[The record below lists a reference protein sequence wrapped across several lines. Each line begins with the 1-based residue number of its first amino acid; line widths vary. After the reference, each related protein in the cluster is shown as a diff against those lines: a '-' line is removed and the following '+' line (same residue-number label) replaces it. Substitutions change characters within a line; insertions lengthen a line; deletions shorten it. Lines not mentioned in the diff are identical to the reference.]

1 MKKKLFLGLCLF
13 VTAASAIAQSPCGD
27 FHKRKC
33 PRSEDDKFVYDAQ
46 SKSGLFGSGQTSDL
60 RMIIY
65 KGLDY
70 RISICAD
77 DLFGKDVKFK
87 IKDAKTG
94 EVMYDNTT
102 DKMVQEVE
110 FSSENTRSILIQV
123 TVPEVSMAGKD
134 NKGKKPKDAKGDK
147 DKKPA
152 PSSEKLAAADGA
164 CVGMLVEHK
173 MSDKT
178 GFQ

>member
-1 MKKKLFLGLCLF
+1 MKKQSLLLF
-13 VTAASAIAQSPCGD
+13 SAFAFAFSAFAQSPCGD
-27 FHKRKC
+27 FHKKRC
-33 PRSEDDKFVYDAQ
+33 QRSDDDKFVYDAQ
-46 SKSGLFGSGQTSDL
+46 SKSGLFGSGQSSDL
-60 RMIIY
+60 RMVIY
-65 KGLDY
+65 KGMDY

-77 DLFGKDVKFK
+77 ALFGKDIKFK

-110 FSSENTRSILIQV
+110 FSSETTRTILIQV
-123 TVPEVSMAGKD
+123 TVPEVSAGGGKD
-134 NKGKKPKDAKGDK
+134 KGKKPAKDAKGDK
-147 DKKPA
+147 GKKE
-152 PSSEKLAAADGA
+152 SSEKLAAADGA

-173 MSDKT
+173 VTDKT

>member
-1 MKKKLFLGLCLF
+1 MKKLFFIACLF
-13 VTAASAIAQSPCGD
+13 SLGTTVFAQTPCGD
-27 FHKRKC
+27 FHKRRC

-77 DLFGKDVKFK
+77 DLFGKNVKFK

-94 EVMYDNTT
+94 EV
-102 DKMVQEVE
+102 K
-110 FSSENTRSILIQV
+110 
-123 TVPEVSMAGKD
+123 SMKIR
-134 NKGKKPKDAKGDK
+134 N
-147 DKKPA
+147 
-152 PSSEKLAAADGA
+152 
-164 CVGMLVEHK
+164 VN
-173 MSDKT
+173 
-178 GFQ
+178 